1 MTRTANSGATVDAQ
15 AQRSRACRLAMT
27 TFSPSGRCVP
37 FAGVQTIARFHSKL
51 SDAHPRGSV
60 PAGGCSSALNGER
73 RERARQHIMDGAV
86 TAAYRADRGMVIKL
100 LNEALATSL
109 PVSQQSLTQ
118 RRGDAT
124 ETR

>member
-1 MTRTANSGATVDAQ
+1 
-15 AQRSRACRLAMT
+15 
-27 TFSPSGRCVP
+27 
-37 FAGVQTIARFHSKL
+37 
-51 SDAHPRGSV
+51 
-60 PAGGCSSALNGER
+60 
-73 RERARQHIMDGAV
+73 MDGAV